1 MSRPFHIEINNKI
14 RQARKAASENRISI
28 LSSLST
34 AADALALGFGIE
46 DISHVL
52 LDILKEITPN
62 GYAGYYPPQRSYEEE
77 ILQCELFSFRWISKR
92 LGCRAY
98 LKFAFKGKQMWLVS
112 LHEDRKDEE
121 GE

>member
-1 MSRPFHIEINNKI
+1 MSRPSYVEINNKI

-34 AADALALGFGIE
+34 AADALELGFGIE

-52 LDILKEITPN
+52 LDILKEKTPN
-62 GYAGYYPPQRSYEEE
+62 DYAGYYPPQRSYEEE

>member
-52 LDILKEITPN
+52 LDILT
-62 GYAGYYPPQRSYEEE
+62 
-77 ILQCELFSFRWISKR
+77 
-92 LGCRAY
+92 
-98 LKFAFKGKQMWLVS
+98 
-112 LHEDRKDEE
+112 
-121 GE
+121 

>member
-62 GYAGYYPPQRSYEEE
+62 DYAGSYPPQRSYEEE

-98 LKFAFKGKQMWLVS
+98 LKFAFKRDRMWLVS

>member
-62 GYAGYYPPQRSYEEE
+62 DYARYYHPQRSYEEG
-77 ILQCELFSFRWISKR
+77 ILQCELFS
-92 LGCRAY
+92 Y
-98 LKFAFKGKQMWLVS
+98 PMDKQAIGLQGIFEVC
-112 LHEDRKDEE
+112 L
-121 GE
+121 